1 MIFNVDSINIDHVF
15 SVARLPQAGETLRA
29 EAYQV
34 FLGGKGL
41 NQSIAL
47 AKALSGSQV
56 EVCHIGAVG
65 NDGGWV
71 LDQISAFGL
80 SVAHIQ
86 RLEDCASGLAS
97 IYVDQAAE
105 NVIVLHGGANQ
116 ALTLGHIK
124 SALEP
129 HKGKRAWVLFQ
140 NETNLTVQSAKLAR
154 ELGYRIAYTSAP
166 FISELTLE
174 MLPLVDLITV
184 NETEA
189 KQLQDSLGH
198 PLEKFKDLRIL
209 LTKGAQGALFMHQ
222 GKAIAQQAF
231 RVKAVDTTGAGDT
244 FFGSFMACYAQS
256 LAQQG
261 ASEEQLILKAL
272 RYAAG
277 AAALQVTKKG
287 AAIAIPEHREV
298 IEFLRDKP

>member
-1 MIFNVDSINIDHVF
+1 MIFNVGSINIDHVF

-231 RVKAVDTTGAGDT
+231 RVKAVDTTGAGDA
-244 FFGSFMACYAQS
+244 FNAGFAVALARRDELEKAMRFGAAVAGLSVTK
-256 LAQQG
+256 QG
-261 ASEEQLILKAL
+261 AASSMPDAGTI
-272 RYAAG
+272 AAVMG
-277 AAALQVTKKG
+277 AN
-287 AAIAIPEHREV
+287 
-298 IEFLRDKP
+298 